1 MWLKR
6 RAESPLSPSAW
17 MALLRFKGPTGIT
30 SQESAGGM
38 KEGFLGCHRPVC
50 TLKQQ
55 TGRERDRASSLPI
68 VQPLLFNHAIHFHAL
83 TATQCNVNDY
93 LLCTDLYQVKN
104 HSNLNLIC
112 LHNKWFVYTE
122 LDALPQLLKI
132 SLTNK
137 SLVRPCLGK
146 SEKAS
151 PPHVPSLCYYPN
163 CTTTLL
169 GLPAER
175 SDVSVIQPLLNT
187 SENLIAGPFSFSI
200 TLSKHCS
207 TYILQVLQQEA
218 GGDSNAGQFS

>member
-1 MWLKR
+1 MRLKR
-6 RAESPLSPSAW
+6 RAEAPLSPSAW
-17 MALLRFKGPTGIT
+17 TALLRFKGPTGIT

-55 TGRERDRASSLPI
+55 TGRERDKASSLPI
-68 VQPLLFNHAIHFHAL
+68 MQALLFNPAIHFHAL
-83 TATQCNVNDY
+83 ITTRCNVNDY

-132 SLTNK
+132 SLTDK

-151 PPHVPSLCYYPN
+151 PPHVPLCITIQTAQSLYWVYQQKEMIF
-163 CTTTLL
+163 LW
-169 GLPAER
+169 
-175 SDVSVIQPLLNT
+175 
-187 SENLIAGPFSFSI
+187 FSHFWI
-200 TLSKHCS
+200 HLK
-207 TYILQVLQQEA
+207 IWLQVL
-218 GGDSNAGQFS
+218 FLLVLL